1 MFTNVNPK
9 RRQIFVVAGN
19 HREFTDVIKRKQ
31 DEFFSDPKKVYVVH
45 VEPFP
50 DYIFVSNVEILR
62 GRSTIEGFYY
72 GSYSTRHDIKE
83 IQFTIKMI
91 KAKMNSY
98 GNN

>member
-1 MFTNVNPK
+1 MFTDQSPK

-31 DEFFSDPKKVYVVH
+31 DEFFSDPHLVR